1 MTHVH
6 GANKMTNAAMTAAQ
20 KAGSVIQHPM
30 NHQAGKAVAAGIA
43 ANAGKTTIKA
53 FLSHP
58 ATLIG
63 IGFAVGYLTY
73 RFLSSQERE

>member
-6 GANKMTNAAMTAAQ
+6 GANKMTTAAMTAAQ
-20 KAGSVIQHPM
+20 NAGAAMHHPM
-30 NHQAGKAVAAGIA
+30 NHQAGKALAAGIA

-53 FLSHP
+53 ILTHP
-58 ATLIG
+58 VTLIG

-73 RFLSSQERE
+73 RFLSSSERE

>member
-6 GANKMTNAAMTAAQ
+6 GANKMTTATMTAVK
-20 KAGSVIQHPM
+20 KASSAMQHPM
-30 NHQAGKAVAAGIA
+30 NHQTGKAVAAGIA

-53 FLSHP
+53 ILSHP

-73 RFLSSQERE
+73 RFLSSPESE